1 MPRSEWRANGWYC
14 SKKRFV
20 VRTYLDCGLLEFLQ
34 LRKLVDGDVES
45 LFLGFCL
52 LLDDFGKTLSI
63 FG

>member
-1 MPRSEWRANGWYC
+1 MVLQQEEIR
-14 SKKRFV
+14 